1 MNNNKYVFFRHKIIA
16 AILRNPVCLF
26 FKLFFGYS
34 VNKYHLEDNQPYL
47 ILSNHI
53 GGYDPILISLS
64 FNQPIY
70 YVASDH
76 LFRLKFLSKLLYFCF
91 APIPIAKT
99 SMDIKSIKLI
109 KRVAFQKGCIGLFP
123 SGNGSF
129 NGKEAY
135 ISDSIG
141 KLAKLL
147 NIPIIIYNLEGLYF
161 STPRWGKKHRKGL
174 FTGRIVKK
182 LSLEEISQLSSEDL
196 SSIIIGS
203 LKTDAYALQERN
215 MQSYK
220 GSDKAMYLERLLYT
234 CPKCKTRMSMHSAK
248 DSLYCDHCNNNV
260 KYNNFGYLLPAD
272 EAAVYFK
279 TVTEWDEWQK
289 KLLLEEYK
297 KNTLFTDDVALY
309 TDHNINLYSC
319 QYSNKNIFLF
329 NGDMHLFSDRI
340 ELKSTFDEKMTFFI
354 ENILEIQAILG
365 QTLQFSMNNGEVYE
379 TKSHKIYCAIK
390 YVHIINLIKLG
401 GNLNGLFS
409 I

>member
-1 MNNNKYVFFRHKIIA
+1 MNNKYVFFRHRIIA
-16 AILRNPVCLF
+16 SILRCPVYLF

-34 VNKYHLEDNQPYL
+34 VNKYHLKNDKPYL

-53 GGYDPILISLS
+53 GAYDPILISLS

-109 KRVAFQKGCIGLFP
+109 KRVAAQKGCIGLFP

-135 ISDSIG
+135 ITDSIG

-147 NIPIIIYNLEGLYF
+147 NIPILLYNLSGLYF
-161 STPRWGKKHRKGL
+161 STPRWGKHRRKGYA
-174 FTGRIVKK
+174 TGQIIKTLNIEEINK
-182 LSLEEISQLSSEDL
+182 LSPDELSE
-196 SSIIIGS
+196 IIITS
-203 LKTDAYALQERN
+203 LSTDAYAFQEQN
-215 MQSYK
+215 MYSYK
-220 GSDKAMYLERLLYT
+220 GSQPAMYLERVLYT
-234 CPKCKTRMSMHSAK
+234 CPKCKTYMNMRSQK
-248 DSLYCDHCNNNV
+248 NIFYCECCKNTAVYTD
-260 KYNNFGYLLPAD
+260 FGYF
-272 EAAVYFK
+272 EAYDQESVYLDTITK
-279 TVTEWDEWQK
+279 WDEWQK
-289 KLLLEEYK
+289 EYILEKYK
-297 KNTLFTDDVALY
+297 NNLLFTTDAPLY
-309 TDHNINLYSC
+309 TDYEIDLYSC

-329 NGDMHLFSDRI
+329 SGIMHLFSDRI
-340 ELKSTFDEKMTFFI
+340 EFKPKHDKKMTFYI
-354 ENILEIQAILG
+354 ENIVEIQAILG
-365 QTLQFSMNNGEVYE
+365 QTLQFTMCDGMIYE
-379 TKSHKIYCAIK
+379 TKSKQIYCAIK

-401 GNLNGLFS
+401 GGINGLFS